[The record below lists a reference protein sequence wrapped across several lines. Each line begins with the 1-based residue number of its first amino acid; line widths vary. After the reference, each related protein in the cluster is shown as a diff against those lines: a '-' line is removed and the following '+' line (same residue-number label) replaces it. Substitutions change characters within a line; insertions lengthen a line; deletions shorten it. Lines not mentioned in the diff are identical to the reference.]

1 MTRARL
7 PHRRESETVD
17 LAFDGHHFAVTVGFY
32 PDGRPGEVFTAGV
45 KVGSHLDAIL
55 ADACVALSLLLQH
68 GVEPAVLART
78 MGRAGDGT
86 TPASVIGALGDLLVE
101 LQP

>member
-1 MTRARL
+1 VTRARL

-17 LAFDGHHFAVTVGFY
+17 LTFDGHRFAVTVGFY
-32 PDGRPGEVFTAGV
+32 PDGWPGEVFTAGV

-68 GVEPAVLART
+68 GVAPATFAHSL
-78 MGRAGDGT
+78 GRVGDGS